1 MRKAGKQERLCAS
14 VIRFSCFPAFLIH
27 IRCPVAKKL
36 YMIAGEA
43 SGDSRGAELMRALRK
58 HDPELEF
65 FGAGGR
71 EMRTLGGAH
80 FTDWADEAV
89 VGLWDVL
96 KKYGYFKAQFDRML
110 ADITLIRPDALILI
124 DYPGFNLRFAKAVKA
139 KLPHIRTIDY
149 ISPQVWAW
157 NRGRIPKMARYLDLM
172 LCIFPFEKPLYEKS
186 GLRTV
191 FVGHPILDSLVTKRI
206 DDPRDPSLIGLF
218 PGSRD
223 KEVRRIFPVMVE
235 AAQRMRDEQPSLR
248 FEASAASHQLADQM
262 LAILQQSGE
271 NEEFCAVSVRSS
283 HELMQRATVGMVC
296 SGTATLEA
304 AFFGLPFSVV
314 YKIAWL
320 TWIVGKRLV
329 KVPFLGMPNVLAG
342 REIARELLQDA
353 ATPAALAAE
362 TLRLLRDD
370 HAREILQRDLEAVIK
385 NLGAPGA
392 ARHAAAAIVEELNR
406 F

>member
-1 MRKAGKQERLCAS
+1 
-14 VIRFSCFPAFLIH
+14 
-27 IRCPVAKKL
+27 VAKKL

-43 SGDSRGAELMRALRK
+43 SGDSRGAEIMRALRK
-58 HDPELEF
+58 YDSGVEF

-96 KKYGYFKAQFDRML
+96 KKYGYFKSQFDRMFSEIVRL
-110 ADITLIRPDALILI
+110 QPDALILI
-124 DYPGFNLRFAKAVKA
+124 DYPGFNLRLAKAVKA

-172 LCIFPFEKPLYEKS
+172 LCIFPFEKPLYEES
-186 GLRTV
+186 GLRTI
-191 FVGHPILDSLVTKRI
+191 FVGHPVLDSLAAKRVEG
-206 DDPRDPSLIGLF
+206 PRDPNLVGLF
-218 PGSRD
+218 PGSRE

-235 AAQRMRDEQPSLR
+235 AAQRMRDTQPDLR
-248 FEASAASHQLADQM
+248 FEASAASHQLADKM
-262 LAILQQSGE
+262 LATLQRHGE
-271 NEEFCAVSVRSS
+271 NEEF
-283 HELMQRATVGMVC
+283 C

-304 AFFGLPFSVV
+304 AFFGLPFSVI

-320 TWIVGKRLV
+320 TWVVGKRLV

-362 TLRLLRDD
+362 TLRLLRDHRD
-370 HAREILQRDLEAVIK
+370 REALQRDLESVIK

-392 ARHAAAAIVEELNR
+392 ARRAAEAIIEELNR
-406 F
+406 P